1 VTLQTRTSTA
11 APVGG
16 PPAPRPEAAAPRP
29 ARGPRPAVGGY
40 LTLAIAVAVMVLPLV
55 WMVLASFKAPDEIYT
70 VPMRWLPESADPAN
84 YATATSAVPF
94 GRFFLNSLIAT
105 AIGAGVK
112 MVLGL
117 TTAYALVFLDIPF
130 RRLFFV
136 VVVFALLVPQQIV
149 IIPNYT
155 LVADLGWLNTY
166 QGLILPGLASAFG
179 TFLFRQHFLTL
190 PRSILEAAELDGAGH
205 WRRLWRFVV
214 PLSGPTIAAVGLVSV
229 VYEWNEY
236 IWPLLVIDRPEMMT
250 LPVGLTLLM
259 NNDGVTN
266 WGVVMA
272 GTVLVTV
279 PVLAVFLLLQR
290 RIVAGLVAGAVTG

>member
-1 VTLQTRTSTA
+1 MSVQVRPA
-11 APVGG
+11 DAPPLP
-16 PPAPRPEAAAPRP
+16 PPAAAAPRP
-29 ARGPRPAVGGY
+29 ARGPRLPIGGY
-40 LTLAIAVAVMVLPLV
+40 LTLVLAVAVMVLPLV
-55 WMVLASFKAPDEIYT
+55 WMVLASSKAPDEIYT
-70 VPMRWLPESADPAN
+70 VPIRWLPESLNPAN
-84 YATATSAVPF
+84 YATATSTVPF

-105 AIGAGVK
+105 AVGAGLK
-112 MVLGL
+112 MLLGL

-136 VVVFALLVPQQIV
+136 VVVMALLVPQQIV

-155 LVADLGWLNTY
+155 LIAGLGWLNTY

-179 TFLFRQHFLTL
+179 TFLFRQHFMTI
-190 PRSILEAAELDGAGH
+190 PKSILEAAELDGAGH

-236 IWPLLVIDRPEMMT
+236 LWPLLVIDRPEMMT

-259 NNDGVTN
+259 SNDGVTN

-279 PVLAVFLLLQR
+279 PVLVVFFLLQR

>member
-1 VTLQTRTSTA
+1 MSI
-11 APVGG
+11 
-16 PPAPRPEAAAPRP
+16 AAAR
-29 ARGPRPAVGGY
+29 APRPAVGGY
-40 LTLAIAVAVMVLPLV
+40 LMLALAVAVMVLPLV
-55 WMVLASFKAPDEIYT
+55 WMVLASFKTPAEIYSL
-70 VPMRWLPESADPAN
+70 PIRWLPASADPTN
-84 YATATSAVPF
+84 YGTATSAVPF

-105 AIGAGVK
+105 VLGAGLK
-112 MVLGL
+112 MLLGL
-117 TTAYALVFLDIPF
+117 MTAYALVFVDIPF
-130 RRLFFV
+130 RRVFFLV
-136 VVVFALLVPQQIV
+136 VVMALLVPQQIV
-149 IIPNYT
+149 VIPNYA

-214 PLSGPTIAAVGLVSV
+214 PLSAPTIAAVGLVSIV
-229 VYEWNEY
+229 TEWNEY
-236 IWPLLVIDRPEMMT
+236 LWPVLVVDRPEMMT

-259 NNDGVTN
+259 ANDGVTN

-279 PVLAVFLLLQR
+279 PVLAVFFLLQR

>member
-1 VTLQTRTSTA
+1 MSAQVRPA
-11 APVGG
+11 AASPAP
-16 PPAPRPEAAAPRP
+16 PPAAAARP
-29 ARGPRPAVGGY
+29 ARGPRLPIGGY
-40 LTLAIAVAVMVLPLV
+40 LTLLLAVAVMVLPLV
-55 WMVLASFKAPDEIYT
+55 WMVLASSKAPDEIYT
-70 VPMRWLPESADPAN
+70 VPIRWLPESLDPAN
-84 YATATSAVPF
+84 YATATSTVPF

-105 AIGAGVK
+105 ALGAGLK
-112 MVLGL
+112 MLLGL
-117 TTAYALVFLDIPF
+117 TTAYALVFVDVPF

-136 VVVFALLVPQQIV
+136 VVVMALLVPQQIV

-155 LVADLGWLNTY
+155 LIAGLGWLNTY

-179 TFLFRQHFLTL
+179 TFLFRQHFMTI
-190 PRSILEAAELDGAGH
+190 PKSILEAAELDGAGH

-236 IWPLLVIDRPEMMT
+236 LWPLLVIDRPEMMT

-259 NNDGVTN
+259 SNDGVTN

-279 PVLAVFLLLQR
+279 PVLVVFFLLQR